1 MASFQQVLKTLV
13 VFLIPAYLT
22 LAAVTTTTQEDDQAW
37 LRYWVVISIFSL
49 VELPLDKLNFI
60 PCYNTIKLV
69 FVLWC
74 LLPGPA
80 SGSNIIFQLVRTLY
94 VSYKL

>member
-1 MASFQQVLKTLV
+1 MMASFHQVLKTLV
-13 VFLIPAYLT
+13 VFLIPAYFT

-49 VELPLDKLNFI
+49 VELPMDNLNFL
-60 PCYNTIKLV
+60 PCYNCVKLI

-74 LLPGPA
+74 LLPGLF
-80 SGSNIIFQLVRTLY
+80 SGSNIIFQMVRI
-94 VSYKL
+94 